1 MALCLF
7 EKAKAMLDL
16 FCYSVPLLYP
26 SVQEAKVQ
34 KVARFI
40 ECDAVSYH

>member
-7 EKAKAMLDL
+7 GKAKAMWYL

-34 KVARFI
+34 KVMRLI
-40 ECDAVSYH
+40 ECDAMS